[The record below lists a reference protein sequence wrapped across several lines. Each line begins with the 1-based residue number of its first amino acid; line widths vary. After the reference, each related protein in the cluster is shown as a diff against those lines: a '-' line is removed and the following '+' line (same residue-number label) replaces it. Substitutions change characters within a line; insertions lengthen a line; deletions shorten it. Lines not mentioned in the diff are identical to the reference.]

1 MSPEPYNCLVALRPR
16 LSPSALLTTL
26 ALACL
31 VSPASAQGPREAFPA
46 ATTIAALTTYPGF
59 YHHRQVVV
67 RGEATADDRGHA
79 RLAPRGGV
87 ERGIWLRITDGVAPQ
102 GMVEV
107 RGHFWDVGRF
117 APDDPQVTGINLPA
131 WVAERIGDRWPAQG
145 EMLVLT
151 VTGVV
156 EPTPPSS
163 MPTLRQLALDPERY
177 AGQALTIAGL
187 FGGRNLYG
195 DLARAPRAGR
205 HEFVLRA
212 AGGAVWVTGIEPRGR
227 GWRLNPDARVDTG
240 QWLEVTGTVRSGDG
254 LVWVEGTKVDRTT
267 ARAQEPPPPPPPAL
281 APAPPPEVIFSVPS
295 DEDTDV
301 PPSSP
306 VRIQFSRDLDP
317 ATLANRVV
325 VTYLGQEDAP
335 IPFKARF
342 DPTNRVLHLTFEQP
356 FERYRI
362 VRVELR
368 AGILGTD
375 GQKLEPYALT
385 FTTGG

>member
-1 MSPEPYNCLVALRPR
+1 MAPGSVTDVL
-16 LSPSALLTTL
+16 
-26 ALACL
+26 
-31 VSPASAQGPREAFPA
+31 AQGPREAFPA

-59 YHHRQVVV
+59 YHQRQVVV
-67 RGEATADDRGHA
+67 RGEARVDDRGHA

-87 ERGIWLRITDGVAPQ
+87 ERGIWLRAPESGVPD

-117 APDDPQVTGINLPA
+117 DPGDPQVTGVNLPA
-131 WVAERIGDRWPAQG
+131 WVAERAGDRWPAQG
-145 EMLVLT
+145 EMLVLNVTNT
-151 VTGVV
+151 V
-156 EPTPPSS
+156 PPAPPSS
-163 MPTLRQLALDPERY
+163 TPTIRQLALDPERY
-177 AGQALTIAGL
+177 DGQVLTLAGQ

-195 DLARAPRAGR
+195 DLAQSPRVGR

-212 AGGAVWVTGIEPRGR
+212 AGGTVWVTGIEPRGR
-227 GWRLNPDARVDTG
+227 GWRLNPEARVDTG
-240 QWLEVTGTVRSGDG
+240 QWIEVTGTVRTGNG
-254 LVWVEGTKVDRTT
+254 LVWIEATKVDRTT
-267 ARAQEPPPPPPPAL
+267 ARPQEPPPPPPPAL

-301 PPSSP
+301 PPASN

-317 ATLANRVV
+317 ETIDRHVL
-325 VTYLGQEDAP
+325 VTYAGQEAAT

-342 DPTNRVLHLTFEQP
+342 DPTNRVLSLTFEQP
-356 FERYRI
+356 FERYRT

-368 AGILGTD
+368 EGILGTD
-375 GQKLEPYALT
+375 GQPLAPFALT